1 MVSQT
6 GIQAAPVQIHTA
18 LRDAILG
25 LELGPGERLSER
37 ALETRFRLSRTP
49 VRAALLRLEGEE
61 LVRRDGRGWIV
72 APIDLGELTALA
84 EFREPLECAAVR
96 LACTRAELADLDG
109 LATMM
114 DECGPDRPR
123 EDWHRVGTDFHVEL
137 ARLSGNPFFA
147 KAIAGAMTRLA
158 RARWL
163 ELRSDESREV
173 AFEEHRRI
181 LNAIRSNDPDAA
193 AREAA
198 AHIRATRDRLL
209 ASLAADRRGL
219 RARGFAIVGDAA

>member
-1 MVSQT
+1 MVSQI
-6 GIQAAPVQIHTA
+6 GIQSAPAQIHTA

-72 APIDLGELTALA
+72 APIDLGEITALA

-96 LACTRAELADLDG
+96 LACTRAELADLD
-109 LATMM
+109 AIAAMM
-114 DECGPDRPR
+114 EGEEDRRR
-123 EDWHRVGTDFHVEL
+123 EDWHRIGTDFHVEI

-147 KAIAGAMTRLA
+147 KAVASAMTRLA
-158 RARWL
+158 RPRWL
-163 ELRSDESREV
+163 ELRSDESREA
-173 AFEEHRRI
+173 AFAEHRRI
-181 LNAIRSNDPDAA
+181 LDAVRRNDPDEAARAA
-193 AREAA
+193 AL
-198 AHIRATRDRLL
+198 HIRATRDRLL